1 MTNRV
6 VDLCAAPGS
15 WSQVLA
21 KRLIKERPEEER
33 DKAKI
38 VAVDLQGRFVFIY
51 FPLYRVT
58 MVVRLHFVDLVFVVP
73 QSCHFCQ
80 ICSCPSKQ

>member
-1 MTNRV
+1 MMWNNCDIFNRPCRV

-38 VAVDLQGRFVFIY
+38 VAVDLQVGY
-51 FPLYRVT
+51 KLS
-58 MVVRLHFVDLVFVVP
+58 MP
-73 QSCHFCQ
+73 QPKYNCKCDNRRWRR
-80 ICSCPSKQ
+80 CRG

>member
-1 MTNRV
+1 M

-38 VAVDLQGRFVFIY
+38 VAVDLQVGFK
-51 FPLYRVT
+51 LS
-58 MVVRLHFVDLVFVVP
+58 MP
-73 QSCHFCQ
+73 Q
-80 ICSCPSKQ
+80 IKLNGNM

>member
-1 MTNRV
+1 MIWNNCDNFNRPCRV

-38 VAVDLQGRFVFIY
+38 VAVDLQVGY
-51 FPLYRVT
+51 KLSMP
-58 MVVRLHFVDLVFVVP
+58 
-73 QSCHFCQ
+73 
-80 ICSCPSKQ
+80 

>member
-38 VAVDLQGRFVFIY
+38 VAVDLQGRSAFIC
-51 FPLYRVT
+51 FPLFRVT
-58 MVVRLHFVDLVFVVP
+58 MVVRDYVLLT
-73 QSCHFCQ
+73 
-80 ICSCPSKQ
+80 